1 MTQRF
6 KIIVTIEPIHEH
18 GQSTKKKL
26 SLKNF
31 KEKGYRR
38 SGYAV
43 PTTTPPASHPHH
55 KSFVVK
61 KVTQPFDPAELER

>member
-6 KIIVTIEPIHEH
+6 KIIVTIEPINDH
-18 GQSTKKKL
+18 GQLPKKKL

-31 KEKGYRR
+31 TEKGYRR
-38 SGYAV
+38 SPYAV
-43 PTTTPPASHPHH
+43 PTTTRPADHPHH

-61 KVTQPFDPAELER
+61 KVSQPFDPAELER

>member
-1 MTQRF
+1 MTQFR
-6 KIIVTIEPIHEH
+6 IIVSVEPINEH

-31 KEKGYRR
+31 TEKGYRR
-38 SGYAV
+38 SKYAV

-55 KSFVVK
+55 RSFVIEPA
-61 KVTQPFDPAELER
+61 TEPFDPAELER